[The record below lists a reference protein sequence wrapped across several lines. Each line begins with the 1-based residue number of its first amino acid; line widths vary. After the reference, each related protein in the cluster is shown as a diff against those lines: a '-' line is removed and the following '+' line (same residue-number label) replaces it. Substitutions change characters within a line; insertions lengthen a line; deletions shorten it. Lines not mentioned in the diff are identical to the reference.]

1 MDLGLKIKNARKNK
15 GLTQKQL
22 AQILGV
28 SVITIQNYENS
39 RRNPSVDV
47 LKKISEIL
55 DVNTSVL
62 LNDNSFKYELINNY
76 DFTEKILD
84 YLGYSL
90 IEKRL
95 LDDSYIYVLTNIK
108 NNEKI
113 SLSAEEIDYFI
124 IDLKDV
130 INFEVSKLIE
140 RSKRSRISELTLLY
154 KDINKVANFKQLS
167 ENNWHVSAS
176 IGLDE
181 NGNMKIIDK
190 DGFNSKDDASEFI
203 RKILLDELLFKMEFN
218 RGKL

>member
-76 DFTEKILD
+76 DFTE
-84 YLGYSL
+84 
-90 IEKRL
+90 
-95 LDDSYIYVLTNIK
+95 
-108 NNEKI
+108 
-113 SLSAEEIDYFI
+113 
-124 IDLKDV
+124 
-130 INFEVSKLIE
+130 
-140 RSKRSRISELTLLY
+140 
-154 KDINKVANFKQLS
+154 
-167 ENNWHVSAS
+167 
-176 IGLDE
+176 
-181 NGNMKIIDK
+181 
-190 DGFNSKDDASEFI
+190 
-203 RKILLDELLFKMEFN
+203 
-218 RGKL
+218 